1 MRPVRSCPSTSPR
14 RITMN
19 TALTHLPFPQADTQE
34 LQRLLAQA
42 HEGDLAVLPE
52 LRAALDRQ
60 PELWKQ
66 VGDLAAHAEL
76 TMLRLAAGQ
85 DLFALEAMK
94 RRLAVLKAELAGPSP
109 SALEKL
115 LVDRVGVCWLQ
126 VHYLDMQASTGP
138 AGTSTPQG
146 VWAQRRLDSAQRRY
160 LFSIKQ
166 LATVRKLLRPAL
178 APLEVAARL
187 HGSRRVVAPKRRT
200 GKSGLP
206 RASNGLN

>member
-1 MRPVRSCPSTSPR
+1 
-14 RITMN
+14 MN
-19 TALTHLPFPQADTQE
+19 TALTHLSVPQADAQE

-76 TMLRLAAGQ
+76 AMLRLVAGN

-94 RRLAVLKAELAGPSP
+94 RRLAELKAELAGPSP
-109 SALEKL
+109 SVLERL

-126 VHYLDMQASTGP
+126 VHYLDLAALS
-138 AGTSTPQG
+138 GTSAGNTPQG

-160 LFSIKQ
+160 LHSI
-166 LATVRKLLRPAL
+166 
-178 APLEVAARL
+178 
-187 HGSRRVVAPKRRT
+187 
-200 GKSGLP
+200 
-206 RASNGLN
+206 